1 MPCSGSRTGMSRPG
15 GRSAAVATAT
25 TPGAPAASRTPTEC
39 SRPCAT
45 GERTTRAQHCPLAL
59 KSSPNRPR
67 PRSSRGSS
75 LRAARVPTDVMAR
88 PPTSAASLATA
99 EPRPR
104 CRQHRVD
111 DPLVAGAPAGVRR
124 GELADFRLGRL
135 ASAGRLPLGEIGLGQ
150 HQEARR
156 AETALQPVVIAER
169 LLQIGQLLAV
179 GQALD
184 RTHVA
189 SVRLHPEHQAG
200 PDRGGVHEH
209 RGRAADAVLTAE
221 VGAGVAEVVAQHV
234 RQRPAGF
241 DGELVLGAVDPEPD
255 LPDVLHAAPLRC
267 SPLTALAALAPP
279 IPPGPPGSPAATA
292 SPASAAQTSA
302 GSTGTWSNEIPA
314 GRSASLIALS
324 TAAGAPIMPPSPMP
338 LAPVSLNCDAVSRC
352 VIWTGHS
359 SAAVGAR

>member
-1 MPCSGSRTGMSRPG
+1 MSWPAR
-15 GRSAAVATAT
+15 RV
-25 TPGAPAASRTPTEC
+25 PAAP
-39 SRPCAT
+39 
-45 GERTTRAQHCPLAL
+45 
-59 KSSPNRPR
+59 
-67 PRSSRGSS
+67 
-75 LRAARVPTDVMAR
+75 R

-99 EPRPR
+99 EPGPG

-111 DPLVAGAPAGVRR
+111 DPLVAGAPAEVRR

-135 ASAGRLPLGEIGLGQ
+135 AGAGRLLLGEIGLGQ

-169 LLQIGQLLAV
+169 LLQIGQLVAV

-189 SVRLHPEHQAG
+189 PVRLHPEHEAG

-209 RGRAADAVLTAE
+209 RARAADAVLTAQ

-234 RQRPAGF
+234 RQRPAGL

-255 LPDVLHAAPLRC
+255 LPDVLHPAPLRC
-267 SPLTALAALAPP
+267 SPLT
-279 IPPGPPGSPAATA
+279 ATA